1 MVFVFL
7 FLTLIISSC
16 IHVSANGTISFFF
29 MAKYYSTV
37 FMYHIFFIH
46 SSVYY
51 FHVLVT
57 VNTVSINIGAYA
69 SFWILV
75 LSGYIPRSGI
85 AGSYDNS
92 NFSFPRSL
100 HPVLHSVCTKLHS
113 HQQCKRVSPVLVIY
127 RLFLNI
133 NLFILIGGKLLYN
146 IVLVLPYINM
156 NLPQIYTCSPSWTPQ
171 VMKKRKFL
179 RVPKYII

>member
-75 LSGYIPRSGI
+75 LSGYIPRSGLVDHI
-85 AGSYDNS
+85 VILLLVFWWNS
-92 NFSFPRSL
+92 ILF
-100 HPVLHSVCTKLHS
+100 HSCCINLHS
-113 HQQCKRVSPVLVIY
+113 HQQCRKVLFSPHPLQHL
-127 RLFLNI
+127 LFVYL
-133 NLFILIGGKLLYN
+133 LFFLHGMLHLGFTFQFLI
-146 IVLVLPYINM
+146 VF
-156 NLPQIYTCSPSWTPQ
+156 S
-171 VMKKRKFL
+171 
-179 RVPKYII
+179 